1 MMEARFNVLSRL
13 MIGFEGLEIPSY
25 LPDLAARGLRS
36 VVIYGSNLKQGHD
49 LFDWVQAVRLLL
61 GEDAIVAI
69 DEEGGDVTRVDYL
82 SGSRFAGN
90 AALGNLDDTALT
102 ESDGISL
109 GKLLAELGINLNFAP
124 VADVNVDPN
133 NPVIGNRSFGS
144 DQDLVSRHVASFVR
158 GHESTGVGT
167 TLKHFPGHGN
177 VSVDSHVALPKIAGG
192 WTEVVDQHLKPFEAG
207 IEAGAA
213 AVMVGHLDLGDK
225 VPSSLSAIVIDK
237 LRRELKFAGLIITD
251 ALDMGAITNERSL
264 AQAAVDALLAG
275 NDLAC
280 LGPNT
285 KPEDIEEILR
295 LWSELP
301 QEVRSQNQLLA
312 TERMARFLDD
322 RQLSNSGPGQ
332 PSCQLDLQ
340 IPSDFVRARV
350 LRVVSGSNPAVGEVP
365 WFPGLPAKDVTLET
379 LSSEVDDDLA
389 ILLTRGPHQPEQV
402 VKRLTEL
409 QQARVL
415 VVSADPVPESYP
427 LLSLVTYGSAQP
439 QSEALMAQITRKEND
454 VVGK

>member
-13 MIGFEGLEIPSY
+13 MIGFDGLEIPSY

-36 VVIYGSNLKQGHD
+36 VVIYGSNLQQGHD
-49 LFDWVQAVRLLL
+49 LADWVQAVGRVL

-109 GKLLAELGINLNFAP
+109 GKLLTELGINLNFAP

-225 VPSSLSAIVIDK
+225 APSSLSATVIDK

-295 LWSELP
+295 LWSEIP
-301 QEVRSQNQLLA
+301 QEVREQNQILA
-312 TERMARFLDD
+312 AERMSRFLDG
-322 RQLSNSGPGQ
+322 RKLSKSAPGQ
-332 PSCQLDLQ
+332 PSYQLDLQ
-340 IPSDFVRARV
+340 IPSDFVGARV

-389 ILLTRGPHQPEQV
+389 ILLARGPHQPQQIAE
-402 VKRLTEL
+402 RLTKS
-409 QQARVL
+409 QRSRVL
-415 VVSADPVPESYP
+415 VISADPVPATYP

-439 QSEALMAQITRKEND
+439 QSEVLMAQLTRKENE